1 MLHLSFEDEQ
11 HVEVAG
17 NISHFDIS
25 SETDSHV
32 RHEDHSLLV
41 IRVLKNGVTFDLP
54 DQSDCD
60 YGDGSSLRIHG
71 RATHSL
77 G

>member
-1 MLHLSFEDEQ
+1 MLHLSFEDEEDI
-11 HVEVAG
+11 EVAG

-41 IRVLKNGVTFDLP
+41 IRVLKNGVTLDFT
-54 DQSDCD
+54 DQPDCD

>member
-1 MLHLSFEDEQ
+1 MLHLSFEDEE

-41 IRVLKNGVTFDLP
+41 IKVLKNGVTFDLP